1 VKTSPVLSETP
12 RERDAGDGRVGQN
25 GLASASLFDTDDEHG
40 WPVPASWPRWTHPAP
55 HLERLRKAF
64 AGAEE
69 IRMDARRR
77 ERETAARARARR

>member
-1 VKTSPVLSETP
+1 VTTTPTLAEET
-12 RERDAGDGRVGQN
+12 RERDAGEGRGGQN

-77 ERETAARARARR
+77 ERETAARARERR